1 MLRPKV
7 IYRNNALQRKKV
19 IYLQNKKSQAAME
32 FLMTYGWAILV
43 VLVVIGALA
52 YFGVL
57 SPSNFVPETCQFPIN
72 LECEDYRV
80 TTPSGNGQIQFTV
93 RNGGG
98 KDVEITKMN
107 ASTDNFGS
115 TVSCVNTTSK
125 TLLNG
130 DAKDFTL
137 RGCAIPTDYAGSSKK
152 IKWSVKITWK
162 YFGSSFTH
170 TSNGELMSKVEK

>member
-1 MLRPKV
+1 M
-7 IYRNNALQRKKV
+7 
-19 IYLQNKKSQAAME
+19 QNRKSQAAME

-72 LECEDYRV
+72 LNCEDYRV
-80 TTPSGNGQIQFTV
+80 TSPAGVGQIQFTV

-107 ASTDNFGS
+107 ASTDAFGGMIY
-115 TVSCVNTTSK
+115 CVNTTST

-130 DAKDFTL
+130 NAKDFTL
-137 RGCAIPTDYAGSSKK
+137 TGCAIPEDYAGSSKK
-152 IKWSVKITWK
+152 VKWGVEITWK
-162 YFGSSFTH
+162 YVGSSFTH
-170 TSNGELMSKVEK
+170 TSNGDLMAKVEK